1 MKKSFLLTLLLAFVS
16 ASAWAAKTFYKP
28 DSWTYNSSTQTY
40 TESGVGTWS
49 KAHSK
54 ESTNCILF
62 WQDGFGDDPTSA
74 PSLNGTSMTF
84 DPDDVLEVAE
94 TCYALNVNTLGF
106 SCSNMLNKYK
116 IIILMNYTD
125 TWTCYGGGYDF
136 ECSALWLN
144 PATVKPAGHSLAHE
158 VGHSF
163 HYMVYAEAA
172 NYSHTSSSSINTGF
186 HLACGSGQSIWEQTA
201 QWQANQAYPSLMFA
215 ESYDLFGNCA
225 NYAFSHEWMRYQ
237 SYWFHYY
244 LSDKYNDKT
253 IISQIWKQPMT
264 GQSDGNAS
272 DFCQAYI
279 ALKGLTAS
287 QFYEIY
293 FDYAMKCATFN
304 FTEAASY
311 RSNYIGKFDYY
322 CSKLG
327 EKQYQVAY
335 ASVPQSTGF
344 NVIEL
349 TVPSSG
355 TTITTAF
362 KALTHGCALNE
373 CDPGQYNNGV
383 ANSLVSAGVKN
394 YNSAGSASYRGFRVG
409 YVFLKSDGSVSY
421 YNDGTVHCTGTAET
435 TENIST
441 SVPSNTSRIF
451 LVVAPALT
459 TYVKHAWDEDI
470 SNDDQWPYSFTL
482 TNTDIKSGKATIYTE
497 AIPEEPEFTKVI
509 DGRNIADVTLTY
521 NVILPP
527 SSSDYTGAGL
537 TLNAGS
543 TANALCTA
551 FQLESSSIFNESKL
565 VDYTASQSNGTIMSC
580 AISSSGNVLTSANNT
595 NGTYGHWFNSSGN
608 VIAWGSSCV
617 AFTQIDETYTN
628 VTIGQY
634 PGVNSNGTTRTI
646 REGLVYK
653 DNNGKKATAT
663 FVYNITFKTGASP
676 IAYLTDIDYTEPTVT
691 EGSMTAYRA
700 TSIPVSVTVTQG
712 ETFESA
718 LTVSTVCTALD
729 NLTNTYLTNAS
740 YFKGYATSPT
750 SGNYVYFYALNG
762 APAATASSQGTMN
775 YYQVEPVTDDA
786 DFSGQYVYYFDADGN
801 CTDNLNKTRI
811 KVAYDR
817 ANAKFTVKATNNCTA
832 GTYTVYVG
840 MLRRNTSNRN
850 YVAYFPITVT
860 VEGIPG
866 EELNVERYP
875 GLGYTSTQGAVDFT
889 DAKAYLG
896 VSEITTDMLRI
907 VNPDGTTISAY
918 SNYDGWFDGTG
929 VATTWGS
936 DTKICVKFF
945 QAISSN
951 SYEICDMN
959 SADVVG
965 TTYTVKWALT
975 ANSKTYTFTINV
987 TFVEKPAV
995 QVTVDDIT
1003 VVDTQEVSV
1012 TSEVGRYHE
1021 GLTATVDMSS
1031 IYTALNVSS
1040 LSDLTVYAVQ
1050 SNGDLD
1056 DSYQLG
1062 STDGW
1067 RDAEGNF
1074 QTWGDNAYF
1083 CVKADFTLDDNQI
1096 YYIGGM
1102 SGKNTSEEAT
1112 YTAKYAFVDADM
1124 NAVMLNVNLIYNL
1137 KPLYLTDFT
1146 VVRTYDLSLVTDT
1159 VKLDYSYDPL
1169 TLDVSG
1175 IQTALGLDSL
1185 TNTKFYA
1192 NRDGEEI
1199 TTIYTANNGYYL
1211 ASTGYPVAYSDDG
1224 ARYFV
1229 EIESD
1234 RSQLNIGQK
1243 PGVCGAG
1250 DTYTTTLYIG
1260 DEETSKLVQLNLT
1273 YSIKP
1278 AHISLL
1284 DTDTEYNYHAG
1295 QSSVSLVRSLPA
1307 GRWLT
1312 FCSPFNIDKATQLEM
1327 GIAEA
1332 RELVGFDIVNGD
1344 LVLQF
1349 DSISDGG
1356 VKDEM
1361 IREFKPCIIR
1371 MAEDKDSIYM
1381 DQTYYDE
1388 LKTPT
1393 LTVTSTDGTKSVT
1406 MTGTFVQTDLPSDAY
1421 YLENGKLR
1429 LHTEAYGTTTINGWR
1444 AYFTVNGVTFATK
1457 KRGDLNGDNQNT
1469 LADLTQLVNAL
1480 GSGPVYDKAANVN
1493 GDDDTDEDDISALV
1507 QILIGKAQA
1516 GTVKCG
1522 IEAVSVGQSAFDM
1535 GEDDNDGTG
1544 NPD

>member
-1 MKKSFLLTLLLAFVS
+1 MRMKNKLLLLLGLLLCTS
-16 ASAWAAKTFYKP
+16 QLWAAKTFYKP
-28 DSWTYNSSTQTY
+28 DSWTYNSSTQAY
-40 TESGVGTWS
+40 TESGVGTWY
-49 KAHSK
+49 KKYSK
-54 ESTNCILF
+54 ETDNCILF
-62 WQDGFGDDPTSA
+62 WQEDFGTDPTSA
-74 PSLNGTSMTF
+74 PSLNGTDMTF
-84 DPDDVLEVAE
+84 DPDDVLQVAE
-94 TCYALNVNTLGF
+94 DCYALNVNTLGF
-106 SCSNMLNKYK
+106 SCSNMLTKYK
-116 IIILMNYTD
+116 IIILMNYTT

-163 HYMVYAEAA
+163 HYMAYAEAA

-186 HLACGSGQSIWEQTA
+186 HLSCGNGQAIWEQTA
-201 QWQANQAYPSLMFA
+201 QWQANQAYPSEMFGQ
-215 ESYDLFGNCA
+215 SYPLFGNNA
-225 NYAFSHEWMRYQ
+225 NYAFSHEYMRYQ

-253 IISQIWKQPMT
+253 IVSQIWKQPMT
-264 GQSDGNAS
+264 GQSNGNAT
-272 DFCQAYI
+272 DFCQAYM
-279 ALKGLTAS
+279 ALKGLSAS

-293 FDYAMKCATFN
+293 FDYALKCATFN

-311 RSNYIGKFDYY
+311 RSSYIGNFDYY

-335 ASVPQSTGF
+335 ASAPQSTGF

-394 YNSAGSASYRGFRVG
+394 YNSAGTDSYRGFRVG
-409 YVFLKSDGSVSY
+409 YVFLKSNGTVSY
-421 YNDGTVHCTGTAET
+421 YNDGIVHCTGTAET

-441 SVPSNTSRIF
+441 TVPSSTSRIF
-451 LVVAPALT
+451 LVVTPALS
-459 TYVKHAWDEDI
+459 TYVRHPWDDNVL
-470 SNDDQWPYSFTL
+470 NDDQWPYSFTL
-482 TNTDIKSGKATIYTE
+482 TGTDLKSSANTIYTE
-497 AIPEEPEFTKVI
+497 AIPDEPEFTKVM

-527 SSSDYTGAGL
+527 SSDYTGAGL
-537 TLNAGS
+537 TLNTGS

-551 FQLESSSIFNESKL
+551 FQLETNNIFNASKL
-565 VDYTASQSNGTIMSC
+565 VDYTSSQSNGTIMSC
-580 AISSSGNVLTSANNT
+580 AINSSGNVIGSANNT

-608 VIAWGSSCV
+608 VVSWGSGCV

-628 VTIGQY
+628 VTVGQY
-634 PGVNSNGTTRTI
+634 PSASSNGTTRTI

-676 IAYLTDIDYTEPTVT
+676 IAYLTNIDYTEPTVT

-712 ETFESA
+712 ETVESA
-718 LTVSTVCTALD
+718 LTVSTVCTALN
-729 NLTNTYLTNAS
+729 NLTNTYLTNAT

-762 APAATASSQGTMN
+762 APTATASSQGTMN

-866 EELNVERYP
+866 ETLNVERYP

-889 DAKAYLG
+889 DAKAFLG
-896 VSEITTDMLRI
+896 VTEITTSMLSI
-907 VNPDGTTISAY
+907 VNPDGSTVSEY
-918 SNYDGWFDGTG
+918 GNYDGWFDGTG
-929 VATTWGS
+929 TATTWG
-936 DTKICVKFF
+936 DNTKICVKFF
-945 QAISSN
+945 QAVENGSSYN
-951 SYEICDMN
+951 ICDMN

-987 TFVEKPAV
+987 TFVEKPAAEI
-995 QVTVDDIT
+995 TVDDIT
-1003 VVDTQEVSV
+1003 VVDTEEVNV
-1012 TSEVGRYHE
+1012 TSEVGRYFE
-1021 GLTATVDMSS
+1021 GLAATVDMSS

-1067 RDAEGNF
+1067 RNADGDW
-1074 QTWGDNAYF
+1074 QSYGDNAYF
-1083 CVKADFTLDDNQI
+1083 YVKADFTKDEEQLYQ
-1096 YYIGGM
+1096 IGGM
-1102 SGKNTSEEAT
+1102 NGKNTSEEAT

-1124 NAVMLNVNLIYNL
+1124 NAVMLNVNLIYKL
-1137 KPLYLTDFT
+1137 KPLYLADFT
-1146 VVRTYDLSLVTDT
+1146 VVKSYDISLVTDT
-1159 VKLDYSYDPL
+1159 VKLDYSYDSL
-1169 TLDVSG
+1169 MLDISG
-1175 IQTALGLDSL
+1175 IKTALALDSL

-1192 NRDGEEI
+1192 NRNGEEI
-1199 TTIYTANNGYYL
+1199 TTIYTANGGYFL
-1211 ASTGYPVAYSDDG
+1211 ASTGYPVAYSDEG
-1224 ARYFV
+1224 ARYYV
-1229 EIESD
+1229 EILSD

-1243 PGVCGAG
+1243 PGVCALG
-1250 DTYTTTLYIG
+1250 DTYTATLYIG
-1260 DEETSKLVQLNLT
+1260 DPETSKLVALNLT
-1273 YSIKP
+1273 YKIKEEP
-1278 AHISLL
+1278 VGLGVLAQLIQDAL
-1284 DTDTEYNYHAG
+1284 DG
-1295 QSSVSLVRSLPA
+1295 
-1307 GRWLT
+1307 
-1312 FCSPFNIDKATQLEM
+1312 KATLNQIEEM
-1327 GIAEA
+1327 
-1332 RELVGFDIVNGD
+1332 VQKV
-1344 LVLQF
+1344 
-1349 DSISDGG
+1349 
-1356 VKDEM
+1356 
-1361 IREFKPCIIR
+1361 
-1371 MAEDKDSIYM
+1371 MAK
-1381 DQTYYDE
+1381 
-1388 LKTPT
+1388 
-1393 LTVTSTDGTKSVT
+1393 
-1406 MTGTFVQTDLPSDAY
+1406 
-1421 YLENGKLR
+1421 
-1429 LHTEAYGTTTINGWR
+1429 
-1444 AYFTVNGVTFATK
+1444 
-1457 KRGDLNGDNQNT
+1457 DLN
-1469 LADLTQLVNAL
+1469 
-1480 GSGPVYDKAANVN
+1480 
-1493 GDDDTDEDDISALV
+1493 
-1507 QILIGKAQA
+1507 AQ
-1516 GTVKCG
+1516 
-1522 IEAVSVGQSAFDM
+1522 
-1535 GEDDNDGTG
+1535 
-1544 NPD
+1544 